1 MTNNFFQLFVG
12 TSEVPV
18 NPSEDHPPSKAP
30 IISIPSDSF
39 SSTNGN
45 LIKSYILYLKVA
57 YTNHYISVNDELDS
71 LGETSIHTTSFTFE
85 IVCSGILCSIII
97 A

>member
-1 MTNNFFQLFVG
+1 MLQLFVG

-45 LIKSYILYLKVA
+45 LIKSYILYLKIAVSDSE
-57 YTNHYISVNDELDS
+57 HYISVNNDLDT
-71 LGETSIHTTSFTFE
+71 LGKQ
-85 IVCSGILCSIII
+85 
-97 A
+97 